1 MNPYTSPSE
10 QSVVEDGIGHDAHL
24 SPDEH
29 PHYNLVLRMVL
40 YGESRDEVF
49 RRLAV
54 NGVAEAVAGQL
65 YDQARADRIRTI
77 RSDYSLKL
85 LVGVGLIAGALVI
98 FCVCWFG
105 LGFIPRILLYACFTA
120 LGIGSWKAIDGL
132 SGYLM
137 APSKTGSVAE
147 DT

>member
-1 MNPYTSPSE
+1 MNPYTSPSN
-10 QSVVEDGIGHDAHL
+10 QSDLEDGIGHDSHL
-24 SPDEH
+24 GPEEH

-40 YGESRDEVF
+40 WGESRDEVL

-54 NGVAEAVAGQL
+54 NGVAEADACQL
-65 YDQARADRIRTI
+65 YEQARADRIRTI
-77 RSDYSLKL
+77 RSDYRRKL
-85 LVGVGLIAGALVI
+85 LVGLGLMAGTLMM

-105 LGFIPRILLYACFTA
+105 LGFIPKILLYACFA
-120 LGIGSWKAIDGL
+120 AFGIGSWKAIDGL

-137 APSKTGSVAE
+137 APSKTGSVAD